1 MQTPDSVPEKKPQP
15 KPKRILL
22 VNEQR
27 SFQMMMKA
35 MLINIG
41 INRITYTNSADEARR
56 RCQKESFDIYL
67 LDYELGAGENGRQLL
82 ESLRDQQ
89 LIPPQSVVIMVSS
102 DGSRAMVL
110 SALEAEPDEYLM
122 KPFSQEQFSFRLKR
136 ALARRQALESVFSAL
151 TRDDLP
157 ALVEACAKQADA
169 VPRFANFCRCL
180 QADTQLKLGQAKEAR
195 SLMRQLLAGQ
205 ENSWARLTLGKAC
218 HTLGLHEEAVSHL
231 QATLKHTPLMVEA
244 YLWLAESLLALGND
258 EQAQQELR
266 RAVDISPQS
275 VQLSRR
281 LAEVCL
287 QRHDYAQAKD
297 VLLALIDL
305 SRNSIHRT
313 PHYLGA
319 YIQTLTLYALNS
331 NDGYHIANLQKQV
344 NSALSRIR
352 DSLMMSEF
360 NYPVFEQ
367 ICQARVR
374 IALGELLKGKKML
387 YRANQNW
394 LDKPATMPPALLG
407 ETILALYQLGEFEY
421 AESLQPLLAED
432 EDRLLTTCIQV
443 TRDDKTVQERR
454 QRYQQL
460 NDLGI
465 KAYQAGELEQALGH
479 FREALRGRPP
489 IPAPPSTRS
498 RCCCNSCRRTAR
510 ARSLA
515 PSARRPWR
523 CWRASPSTPPSRNV
537 FASCARNIISTAD
550 IPPPPLTYADTD
562 SGKGG
567 ATPWQCADTW
577 WPMAATAPKRQGI
590 MISAAGTTPL
600 RPTTPLIPPRRWSAM
615 CAREACATACNWPA
629 PSWRISTW

>member
-1 MQTPDSVPEKKPQP
+1 MFNCLSARFGGTLLLSARSALTRQMQTPESEPEKKAPP

-27 SFQMMMKA
+27 SFQVMMKA

-41 INRITYTNSADEARR
+41 ISRITYANSAEEARR
-56 RCQKESFDIYL
+56 RCQKETFDIYL
-67 LDYELGAGENGRQLL
+67 LDYELGVGENGRQLL
-82 ESLRDQQ
+82 ESLRDQK
-89 LIPPQSVVIMVSS
+89 LIPPQSVVIMVSGDS
-102 DGSRAMVL
+102 SRAMVL

-151 TRDDLP
+151 AKEDLP
-157 ALVEACAKQADA
+157 TLLAACAERADA
-169 VPRFANFCRCL
+169 VPRFANFGRCL

-218 HTLGLHEEAVSHL
+218 HTLGLNEEAVSHL
-231 QATLKHTPLMVEA
+231 QATLKNTPLMVEA
-244 YLWLAESLLALGND
+244 HLWLAESQLALGND
-258 EQAQQELR
+258 EQAQQELK

-287 QRHDYAQAKD
+287 LRHDYAQAKD
-297 VLLALIDL
+297 VLLSLIDL

-319 YIQTLTLYALNS
+319 YIQSLTLYALNS
-331 NDGYHIANLQKQV
+331 NDIYHIANLQKQV

-352 DSLMMSEF
+352 DSLMMAEF

-367 ICQARVR
+367 ICQARVQ

-394 LDKPATMPPALLG
+394 LDQPATMPPSLLG

-421 AESLQPLLAED
+421 AESLQALLAED
-432 EDRLLTTCIQV
+432 EDRLLTTCIQA
-443 TRDDKTVQERR
+443 TRDDKTVLERR

-460 NDLGI
+460 NELGI
-465 KAYQAGELEQALGH
+465 KAYQSGELEQALGH
-479 FREALRGRPP
+479 FREALRRAPANTGAALNKIQVLLQLMQKNRKSPEFGAECKETLEVLDG
-489 IPAPPSTRS
+489 IPLNPAQQDRF
-498 RCCCNSCRRTAR
+498 RK
-510 ARSLA
+510 L
-515 PSARRPWR
+515 
-523 CWRASPSTPPSRNV
+523 
-537 FASCARNIISTAD
+537 
-550 IPPPPLTYADTD
+550 
-562 SGKGG
+562 
-567 ATPWQCADTW
+567 
-577 WPMAATAPKRQGI
+577 RQEFTQL
-590 MISAAGTTPL
+590 S
-600 RPTTPLIPPRRWSAM
+600 
-615 CAREACATACNWPA
+615 
-629 PSWRISTW
+629 

>member
-1 MQTPDSVPEKKPQP
+1 MQTPESEPEKKAPP

-27 SFQMMMKA
+27 SFQVMMKA

-41 INRITYTNSADEARR
+41 INRITYVNSAEEARR
-56 RCQKESFDIYL
+56 RCQKETFDIYL
-67 LDYELGAGENGRQLL
+67 LDYELGGGENGRQLL
-82 ESLRDQQ
+82 ESLRDQT
-89 LIPPQSVVIMVSS
+89 LIPPQSVVIMVSGDS
-102 DGSRAMVL
+102 SRAMVL

-136 ALARRQALESVFSAL
+136 ALARRLALESVFRAL
-151 TRDDLP
+151 AQDDLSTLL
-157 ALVEACAKQADA
+157 AACAERADA

-218 HTLGLHEEAVSHL
+218 HTLGLNEEAVSHL
-231 QATLKHTPLMVEA
+231 QAPLRNTPLMVEA
-244 YLWLAESLLALGND
+244 HLWLAESQLALGND
-258 EQAQQELR
+258 EQAQQELK

-287 QRHDYAQAKD
+287 LRHDYAQAKD
-297 VLLALIDL
+297 VLLSLIDM

-319 YIQTLTLYALNS
+319 YIQALTLYALNS
-331 NDGYHIANLQKQV
+331 NDIYHIANLQKQV

-367 ICQARVR
+367 ICQARVQ

-394 LDKPATMPPALLG
+394 LDQPDTMPPSLLG

-421 AESLQPLLAED
+421 AESLQALLAED
-432 EDRLLTTCIQV
+432 EDRLLTTCIQA
-443 TRDDKTVQERR
+443 TRDDKTVLERR

-460 NDLGI
+460 NELGI
-465 KAYQAGELEQALGH
+465 KAYQSGELEQALGH
-479 FREALRGRPP
+479 FREALRRAPANTGAALNKIQVLLQLMQKNRKSPEFGAECKETLEVLDG
-489 IPAPPSTRS
+489 IPLNPAQQDRF
-498 RCCCNSCRRTAR
+498 RK
-510 ARSLA
+510 L
-515 PSARRPWR
+515 
-523 CWRASPSTPPSRNV
+523 
-537 FASCARNIISTAD
+537 
-550 IPPPPLTYADTD
+550 
-562 SGKGG
+562 
-567 ATPWQCADTW
+567 
-577 WPMAATAPKRQGI
+577 RQEFTQL
-590 MISAAGTTPL
+590 S
-600 RPTTPLIPPRRWSAM
+600 
-615 CAREACATACNWPA
+615 
-629 PSWRISTW
+629 